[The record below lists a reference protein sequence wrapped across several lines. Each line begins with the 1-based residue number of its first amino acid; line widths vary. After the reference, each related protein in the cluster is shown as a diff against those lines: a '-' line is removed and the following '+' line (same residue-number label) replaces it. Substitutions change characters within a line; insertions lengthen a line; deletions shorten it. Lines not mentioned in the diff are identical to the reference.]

1 MKPASFFGR
10 ETLHPIFLTS
20 LFLCLLLPAASAAPP
35 PSDSRG
41 EYRPAG
47 NEFDAVGKAVVQLL
61 QTRDAA
67 RFATNMAVSAED
79 WQSLPTTNLMKE
91 DQDRINSFGKG
102 ASHNL
107 QQAEAGAQALLDR
120 ADALHLDFSKADLSF
135 HVTIPKDF
143 GRIYFSSPSRD
154 DGLTAPYLQKLEITV
169 NSAATSGQ
177 TNQGDF
183 KLLLRGLEKFP
194 GGWRVSQGIQWIS
207 FPANIADE
215 KTLSSLALMEKIAAR
230 QAITGQDD
238 PALLDLGKS
247 LVRFIQ
253 SGDTNLFKK
262 EALVNSDQ
270 VWAMFQKSGR
280 KDGPSRQEVDG
291 EIATQNQEQ
300 LDHAQKMLQLMALAG
315 IDLRQADIQ
324 IKQASLEHCQ
334 SEGAS
339 GTVDNLIGQ
348 QFKLALSVKTD
359 AKAKSG
365 IALAGDYV
373 LAANTVMQ
381 LGAGWKIMDDVHWE
395 TLPAGIVDDQT
406 TAAMK
411 FENYV
416 AEHGTLPLQTSAPE
430 IEFTTLAGGKK
441 MKLSDLLGKVVI
453 LDFWATWCGPCQE
466 PMAELQKLRDGHDN
480 WQDKVAIVP
489 LSIDDTMDVVQRHVD
504 QRGWTNTS
512 NVWAGEGGWHS
523 VPATTFRVT
532 GVPTSYLID
541 AQGKI
546 VWAGHPA
553 GADFG
558 RMVDGLL
565 NR

>member
-10 ETLHPIFLTS
+10 ESLFPVFLTS
-20 LFLCLLLPAASAAPP
+20 LLLCLLLPAAPAALP
-35 PSDSRG
+35 PSGNGG
-41 EYRPAG
+41 EYQPAG
-47 NEFDAVGKAVVQLL
+47 DEFDTVGKAVVQLL
-61 QTRDAA
+61 QTKDAT

-79 WQSLPTTNLMKE
+79 WHSLLTTNQAKE

-120 ADALHLDFSKADLSF
+120 ADSLHLDFSKTDLSF
-135 HVTIPKDF
+135 HVAMPTNF
-143 GRIYFSSPSRD
+143 GRIYFSSPLRD
-154 DGLTAPYLQKLEITV
+154 DGLTAPYLPKLEITV
-169 NSAATSGQ
+169 NPAATSGQ

-194 GGWRVSQGIQWIS
+194 GGWRVSEGIQWIS
-207 FPANIADE
+207 FPTNIADE
-215 KTLSSLALMEKIAAR
+215 KTLSSLALMEKIANR
-230 QAITGQDD
+230 QPITGQDD

-247 LVRFIQ
+247 LVRFVQ
-253 SGDTNLFKK
+253 TGDTNLFEK
-262 EALVNSDQ
+262 EALVDSDQ
-270 VWAMFQKSGR
+270 VLAMYQKRGGP
-280 KDGPSRQEVDG
+280 GPSRKEVDD

-300 LDHAQKMLQLMALAG
+300 LDHARKMLQLMAVAG

-324 IKQASLEHCQ
+324 IKRASLEYCQ
-334 SEGAS
+334 SEGAP

-373 LAANTVMQ
+373 LAAKTVMQ

-406 TAAMK
+406 TAAME

-430 IEFTTLAGGKK
+430 IEFTTLAGGQK
-441 MKLSDLLGKVVI
+441 MKLSDLRGKVVI

-466 PMAELQKLRDGHDN
+466 PMAELQKLRDGHAN
-480 WQDKVAIVP
+480 WADKVAIVP
-489 LSIDDTMDVVQRHVD
+489 LSIDDTIDVVQKHVD
-504 QRGWTNTS
+504 QRGWTNTF

-523 VPATTFRVT
+523 IPATTFSVT
-532 GVPTSYLID
+532 AVPTSYLID

-565 NR
+565 KR